1 MIGKYLKKKYKFIP
15 DHFKPNLPKSIE
27 LGDVAG
33 ISIDQ
38 QDNIYLFNRS
48 KHPVIVL
55 SQTGEFLRTWGQGV
69 FKNPHGSH
77 IGFDNNIYLTDNGD
91 HTVRKF
97 TLHGKLLLQIGIPD
111 SSSGFMSGKPFS
123 KCTHS
128 ALSPEGNIIVSDG
141 YGNASIHIFD
151 PNGKHLKS
159 WGKPGTSQGEFNLP
173 HNVCCDKEGWI
184 YVADRENSR
193 VQIFSSKGK
202 FEKQVNNMHRPSGL
216 AITPGSNPDLIVGE
230 LGSYL
235 EVNKTFPNLGPYLS
249 FFNSKSDL
257 LYRIGNNGKPG
268 LSPGMFVSP
277 HSIAYDSYGN
287 IYVGDVVETDW
298 AHLFGNK
305 VKPIDIRRFQR
316 FLRTG
321 MWKEFTKQQS

>member
-97 TLHGKLLLQIGIPD
+97 TLYGKLLLP
-111 SSSGFMSGKPFS
+111 
-123 KCTHS
+123 T
-128 ALSPEGNIIVSDG
+128 
-141 YGNASIHIFD
+141 
-151 PNGKHLKS
+151 
-159 WGKPGTSQGEFNLP
+159 
-173 HNVCCDKEGWI
+173 
-184 YVADRENSR
+184 
-193 VQIFSSKGK
+193 
-202 FEKQVNNMHRPSGL
+202 
-216 AITPGSNPDLIVGE
+216 
-230 LGSYL
+230 
-235 EVNKTFPNLGPYLS
+235 
-249 FFNSKSDL
+249 L
-257 LYRIGNNGKPG
+257 LYHQK
-268 LSPGMFVSP
+268 
-277 HSIAYDSYGN
+277 
-287 IYVGDVVETDW
+287 ET
-298 AHLFGNK
+298 
-305 VKPIDIRRFQR
+305 
-316 FLRTG
+316 
-321 MWKEFTKQQS
+321 